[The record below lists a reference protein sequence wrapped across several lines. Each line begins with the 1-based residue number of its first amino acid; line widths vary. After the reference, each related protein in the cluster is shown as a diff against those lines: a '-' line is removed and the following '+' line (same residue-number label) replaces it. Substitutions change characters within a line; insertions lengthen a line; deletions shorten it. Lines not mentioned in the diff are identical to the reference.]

1 MIGAAR
7 SRRPP
12 VRAIASNRVGGVSP
26 KPAARLVTALALG
39 FAAATA
45 TAQPA
50 QTLYVGGD
58 ILTMKGPRP
67 VYAQAL
73 AVRDGRIAAVGPTAA
88 VMRLRGKDTEVVD
101 LAGRTLLPGFID
113 AHGHIPDYVITW
125 GLPDLAPP
133 PVGVVR
139 SIGDLQQRFREYL
152 AGAAPAPGEAVVG
165 SGYDD
170 SLLVEARHP
179 TRVDLDAVSREVPL
193 IARHAS
199 GHLLVANSAA
209 IARAGLTRDTP
220 DPEGGVIRRGA
231 DGEPDGVMEEQAML
245 PFLAM
250 LARPSPTEWTRRF
263 VEVQRMVLGYGLTT
277 VGDHL
282 ATPDSVTALR
292 RADAQGQLRVDVVS
306 YPAYLVFDA
315 VLDGRRSADGVEWFA
330 PGSTLS
336 NLGSSRPVDRL
347 PPAPVLADPA
357 TGRLRAGLYVG
368 RHKIQGIK
376 IAIDGSPQG
385 KTAFLSAPYRRPPSG
400 QPPTYRA
407 YPTMTQQRLDQWLD
421 AAYRH
426 RVQVAVHVN
435 GDAAVQMLI
444 DAVGRARARHG
455 PRDLRPIAVHAQTA
469 THAQVGRMRQ
479 LGIVPSFFTAHTY
492 FWGDWHVDE
501 TLGPARAAGISPVRH
516 AVALGMRYT
525 NHTDSPVVPPD
536 MMHLVWTA
544 VNRESRS
551 GRVIGPSE
559 RVSAYQA
566 LKAITDHAAWQ
577 YFEERSKG
585 TLEPG
590 KLADLVILE
599 ANPLKVPPRAI
610 RDLKVVQTIKE
621 GRVVWTR
628 GD

>member
-1 MIGAAR
+1 MTAGRFGGSIRTGVRVAA
-7 SRRPP
+7 
-12 VRAIASNRVGGVSP
+12 
-26 KPAARLVTALALG
+26 ALALACAG
-39 FAAATA
+39 AWALAR
-45 TAQPA
+45 PA
-50 QTLYVGGD
+50 HTVYVGGD

-73 AVRDGRIAAVGPTAA
+73 AVRDGRIVAVGTTAA
-88 VMRLRGKDTEVVD
+88 VMRLRGKGTEVVD
-101 LAGRTLLPGFID
+101 LAGRALLPGFID

-125 GLPDLAPP
+125 GLPDLSPP

-139 SIGDLQQRFREYL
+139 SIADLQQRFRDHL
-152 AGAAPAPGEAVVG
+152 SRAAPAPGEAVVG

-170 SLLVEARHP
+170 SLLAEGRHP
-179 TRVDLDAVSREVPL
+179 TRADLDAVSREIVL

-209 IARAGLTRDTP
+209 IARAGLTRETP

-250 LARPSPTEWTRRF
+250 LGRPSAPEWTRRF

-282 ATPDSVTALR
+282 STPDTVTALR
-292 RADAQGQLRVDVVS
+292 RADGEGGLQVDVVS
-306 YPAYLVFDA
+306 YPAYLLFDA
-315 VLDGRRSADGVEWFA
+315 VLDGRRSAEGIEWFA
-330 PGSTLS
+330 PGSALS
-336 NLGSSRPVDRL
+336 NLGSSRPPERL
-347 PPAPVLADPA
+347 PPAPALADPA
-357 TGRLRAGLYVG
+357 TGRLRAGVYVG

-385 KTAFLSAPYRRPPSG
+385 RTAYLSAPYRRPPTG

-407 YPTMTQQRLDQWLD
+407 YPTMTQARLDQWLD
-421 AAYRH
+421 AAFRH

-469 THAQVGRMRQ
+469 THAQVARMKR
-479 LGIVPSFFTAHTY
+479 LGIVPSFFTAHTF

-501 TLGPARAAGISPVRH
+501 TLGPERAARISPLRH
-516 AVALGMRYT
+516 AASLGMRYT

-544 VNRESRS
+544 VSRESRS
-551 GRVIGPSE
+551 GRVIGPQE
-559 RVSAYQA
+559 RASVYRA

-599 ANPLKVPPRAI
+599 ADPLKVPIGAI
-610 RDLKVVQTIKE
+610 RDLKVVRTIKE
-621 GRVVWTR
+621 GRVVWSR